1 MLVHSRVLHARLEEV
16 DVRVEQQGDAV
27 SALRDHVASVSGR
40 QDAADARH
48 DAATAALSHHGR
60 RLNHLDTSVAAQQRR
75 LGAVEESLT
84 ATFAVQEAS
93 TVAIRQQQRVT
104 ASLAV
109 RVGAL
114 ERPQAEKRVRNP
126 PAHEPP
132 FPSFMQPEDEVF
144 VGQDAVLDRLAASL
158 EWRQLRWYRCWRW
171 CRQWSYWR

>member
-60 RLNHLDTSVAAQQRR
+60 RLNHVGTSVVAQQRR
-75 LGAVEESLT
+75 LVAVEES
-84 ATFAVQEAS
+84 QEAS
-93 TVAIRQQQRVT
+93 TVAIRNQQRVT
-104 ASLAV
+104 ATLAV